1 MDIAVYG
8 DVHIHTAET
17 KKEVKIHT
25 IRTSDA
31 VTTAK
36 KNVRQRDKFCRC
48 CGNEEMETEVHH
60 IFPLSKY
67 RELASDE
74 ANMVLLCSSC
84 HNRYHNRYDLDSTN
98 PLTFAEF
105 IRNNGKEELKYQ
117 TD

>member
-17 KKEVKIHT
+17 KKEVNLHT

-31 VTTAK
+31 VTIAK
-36 KNVRQRDKFCRC
+36 KKVKQRDRTCRC
-48 CGNEEMETEVHH
+48 CGDEEQETQVHH
-60 IFPLSKY
+60 IFPVSKY

-74 ANMVLLCSSC
+74 SNMVLLCKSC
-84 HNRYHNRYDLDSTN
+84 HNRYHNRYDLDNTN

-105 IRNNGKEELKYQ
+105 IRNNGKEELKCQ
-117 TD
+117 MD